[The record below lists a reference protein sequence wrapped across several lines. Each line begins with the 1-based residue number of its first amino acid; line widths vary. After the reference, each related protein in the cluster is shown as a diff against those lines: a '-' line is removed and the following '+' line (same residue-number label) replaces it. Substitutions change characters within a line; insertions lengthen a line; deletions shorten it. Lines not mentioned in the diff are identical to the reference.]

1 MKEQKMTERQ
11 FISKFKKKGFELY
24 KTKDLKKKL
33 DTLDKIVE
41 LSKKVK

>member
-1 MKEQKMTERQ
+1 MSKLMTEQQ
-11 FISKFKKKGFELY
+11 FIAFFKKKGFELY

-33 DTLDKIVE
+33 GVLHKIVE